1 MLLVIR
7 NDGFIIYMLSYMS
20 MCELNIII
28 ITDVISIILVNK
40 VHLVS
45 EKTKKKHIC

>member
-7 NDGFIIYMLSYMS
+7 NDDFIIYMLSCMS

-28 ITDVISIILVNK
+28 ITDVINIILVNK

-45 EKTKKKHIC
+45 EKTKKKHMC